1 MVIRFK
7 QCLAATAL
15 LAGCLIFAPIHALA
29 ADEHGSEAEAMNM
42 AKKAVALVK
51 SVGPEKA
58 YKEFNEHPDNTF
70 KDRDLYVFAYDFEG
84 KCLAQG
90 ANARMVGISAIDL
103 KDANGKP
110 LIREQ
115 IELAKTKKAGWYGP
129 YKFANPLTK
138 KLDTKKA
145 YCEDTGNHAY
155 LCVGVYLGS

>member
-7 QCLAATAL
+7 QHLAAAAL
-15 LAGCLIFAPIHALA
+15 LAGGLVFAPLHALA
-29 ADEHGSEAEAMNM
+29 ADEHGSEAEAMSM
-42 AKKAVALVK
+42 VKKAVALVK
-51 SVGPEKA
+51 SAGPEKA

-90 ANARMVGISAIDL
+90 ANSKMVGLNVLDM

-110 LIREQ
+110 LAREQ
-115 IELAKTKKAGWYGP
+115 IELAKTKKTFWYGP
-129 YKFANPLTK
+129 YKFSNPLTK
-138 KLDTKKA
+138 KVDTKKA
-145 YCEDTGNHAY
+145 YCEETGNQAY